1 MQLYTTGKQ
10 LPNGDCFY
18 DIIQRALRTDNDHM
32 LEHGGAAFCRI
43 LNNFCCL
50 RKNSD
55 YSEDEKKDAWDRL
68 ANEWN
73 LKNLES
79 LASEISLDQ
88 LAPEIENI
96 FSGKVV
102 GRKVICLK

>member
-1 MQLYTTGKQ
+1 MVASPKFDATV
-10 LPNGDCFY
+10 LPF
-18 DIIQRALRTDNDHM
+18 ILRNINLLGVDSVEIP
-32 LEHGGAAFCRI
+32 L
-43 LNNFCCL
+43 
-50 RKNSD
+50 
-55 YSEDEKKDAWDRL
+55 DEKRDAWDRL

>member
-1 MQLYTTGKQ
+1 MVASPKFDATV
-10 LPNGDCFY
+10 LPF
-18 DIIQRALRTDNDHM
+18 ILRNINLLGVDSVEIPLD
-32 LEHGGAAFCRI
+32 
-43 LNNFCCL
+43 
-50 RKNSD
+50 D
-55 YSEDEKKDAWDRL
+55 KKDVWDRL